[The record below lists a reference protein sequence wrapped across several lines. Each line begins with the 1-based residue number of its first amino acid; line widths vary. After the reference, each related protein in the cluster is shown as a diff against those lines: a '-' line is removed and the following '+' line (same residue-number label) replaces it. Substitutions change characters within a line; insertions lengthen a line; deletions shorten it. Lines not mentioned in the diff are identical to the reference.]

1 MLDLLYAALRP
12 GFRFVDPEAAH
23 GLALRALA
31 AGLVPGSAG
40 PDDPI
45 LATRVWEHDFAN
57 PIGLAAGFDKNG
69 EVPGP
74 LFRLGFGHVE
84 IGTVTPRPQPG
95 NPRPRLFRLS
105 EDRAVI
111 NRNGFNSRGMA
122 AVAENLDK
130 LRPGIKGWIGVNVG
144 KNKDTA
150 DEVADFVAGIET
162 LCRFADYLVI
172 NVSSPNTPGL
182 RDLQARAAI
191 ERVIRA
197 AQGARDRANPSG
209 RALPPLLVKLAPD
222 LDQHGLADAAAVAL
236 ETGLDGLIM
245 GNTTLSRPADLASPD
260 RGETGGLSG
269 RPLMPL
275 ATEKLG
281 ALWRLTG
288 GRIPLV
294 GAGGVASG
302 ADAYAKVRAGASLVQ
317 FYSAMVY
324 EGPWLVGRV
333 KRDLAALLRRDGF
346 ASVAQAVGADH
357 R

>member
-1 MLDLLYAALRP
+1 VLDSFYAALRP
-12 GFRFVDPEAAH
+12 GFRFVDPETAH
-23 GLALRALA
+23 GLALRALTT
-31 AGLVPGSAG
+31 GLVPGRAG
-40 PDDPI
+40 PEDPI
-45 LATRVWEHDFAN
+45 LASRLWEHEFAN

-69 EVPGP
+69 DAPDQ

-105 EDRAVI
+105 EDMAVI

-122 AVAENLDK
+122 AMAENLGN
-130 LRPGIKGWIGVNVG
+130 RPKGAKGWLGVNVG

-150 DEVADFVAGIET
+150 DEVADFVAGIEA

-182 RDLQARAAI
+182 RDLQARASI

-197 AQGARDRANPSG
+197 AQGARGRANPAG
-209 RALPPLLVKLAPD
+209 RPVPPLLVKLAPD
-222 LDQHGLADAAAVAL
+222 LDQHGLADAAEVAL

-245 GNTTLSRPADLASPD
+245 GNTTLSRPDNLASPD

-269 RPLMPL
+269 RPLKPL

-288 GRIPLV
+288 GQIPLI

-302 ADAYAKVRAGASLVQ
+302 ADAYSKIRAGASLVQ

-324 EGPWLVGRV
+324 EGPWLVRRM
-333 KRDLAALLRRDGF
+333 KRELAALLRQDGF
-346 ASVAQAVGADH
+346 TSVAQAVGAAH